1 MYKHILVPTDGTE
14 RSEKAVR
21 AAVQYASDLGSRITF
36 VSVIQPLHSI
46 AAEPHTVGEM
56 SDDAIAF
63 VHQFLTPDVD
73 KRLDAAQMIAE
84 NAGVD
89 CETVQLTGEHIYQAI
104 IDAAADHKCDLIA
117 MASHGRRGLSSLLL
131 GSETTKVLT
140 HSTIPVLVYR

>member
-14 RSEKAVR
+14 RSERAVR
-21 AAVQYASDLGSRITF
+21 MAVQFASDLGSMLTF

-63 VHQFLTPDVD
+63 VHQFLTPDVEE
-73 KRLDAAQMIAE
+73 RLSAAREIAE
-84 NAGVD
+84 RAGVD
-89 CETVQLTGEHIYQAI
+89 CETAELTGEHIHQAI
-104 IDAAADHKCDLIA
+104 IDAAADHNCDLIA

>member
-14 RSEKAVR
+14 RSERAVR
-21 AAVQYASDLGSRITF
+21 EAVQIASDLGSRITF
-36 VSVIQPLHSI
+36 ISVIQPLHSI

-63 VHQFLTPDVD
+63 VHQFLTTDVE
-73 KRLDAAQMIAE
+73 KRLSAARAIAE

-89 CETVQLTGEHIYQAI
+89 CQTIDINGEHIHQAI
-104 IDAAADHKCDLIA
+104 IDAAKDHNCDLIA